1 MKKNIKTETRFMNM
15 DKPKMQIYKQKSI
28 ETPVAQNDVSG
39 DVLMELPGFAP
50 YGSFAQYGTEKTTDV
65 PETNQQTKTQKQEEE
80 EDDNKDIVLDM
91 DFKRVKDPNNHKSAR
106 KHSTI
111 QMIEES
117 FKLRN
122 QIRAPVPSLPKKQLF
137 MSFCL
142 LILGIVLLVVG
153 TSLAVGNES
162 ASSGI
167 AFWVIGA
174 ICGLPGLFY
183 AIKFFQVC
191 YARSGENKRRA
202 LEEIPQE

>member
-15 DKPKMQIYKQKSI
+15 DNPKMTIYKQKSI
-28 ETPVAQNDVSG
+28 ETPAVQDDVSG
-39 DVLMELPGFAP
+39 EVLMELPGFAP
-50 YGSFAQYGTEKTTDV
+50 YGSFVHHGTEKTTADS
-65 PETNQQTKTQKQEEE
+65 NQQTKTQKQDED

-91 DFKRVKDPNNHKSAR
+91 DFKRVKDPNNHKGAR

-122 QIRAPVPSLPKKQLF
+122 QIRSPVPSLPKKQLF